1 MPRFD
6 LSQYETVEERIRRFY
21 ADNPDGRII
30 TENLTTPADRSVSTW
45 VVRTEIYLSAG
56 DQANNLPKASG
67 LAFEIDGG
75 NGPQAFAG
83 LEVCETSSIGRAL
96 ANAGYSG
103 HKRPSREEMDK
114 ADRFNAVEALSAM
127 GERDWKAD
135 ADSLNDKEALRSLW
149 AQAKAK
155 RATTSV
161 LDYIKERANALPN
174 TGSVSSGTEGS
185 ISGLFDETAAGEGI
199 GSVTTKPKAG
209 RGK

>member
-1 MPRFD
+1 MARFD

-30 TENLTTPADRSVSTW
+30 THNLTTPADRSVSTW

-75 NGPQAFAG
+75 NGPQSFAG

-103 HKRPSREEMDK
+103 NKRASREEMEK
-114 ADRFNAVEALSAM
+114 ADRTSAVDVMHQFAQRDWKKDADTLNDVEAL
-127 GERDWKAD
+127 RT
-135 ADSLNDKEALRSLW
+135 LW
-149 AQAKAK
+149 ANAKAK
-155 RATTSV
+155 RAPNNV
-161 LDYIKERANALPN
+161 LDYIKERANALSN
-174 TGSVSSGTEGS
+174 TGSISRGTEGS
-185 ISGLFDETAAGEGI
+185 LPGLFAETEGS
-199 GSVTTKPKAG
+199 GTTGQIDPEPKAKG
-209 RGK
+209 RK

>member
-21 ADNPDGRII
+21 VDNPDGRII

-67 LAFEIDGG
+67 LAFEVDGG

-103 HKRPSREEMDK
+103 NKRPSQEEMEK
-114 ADRFNAVEALSAM
+114 ADRFSAVETLSKM
-127 GERDWKAD
+127 GKRNYKAD
-135 ADSLNDKEALRSLW
+135 AGSLTDVDALRTLW
-149 AQAKAK
+149 AQAKANREPK
-155 RATTSV
+155 DV
-161 LDYIKERANALPN
+161 LDYIKDRANALSDNSSKP
-174 TGSVSSGTEGS
+174 SGTEGS
-185 ISGLFDETAAGEGI
+185 ISGLFDEAAVSEAG
-199 GSVTTKPKAG
+199 GSAKSEPKAG